1 MEVSSSHLTIQ
12 ARTHSLG
19 PGGDSMPRPRSIFPA
34 PLLLLVISACGA
46 NRQLQSISI
55 SPSIGTGP
63 DVAYTATGT
72 FNRAPIT
79 VTPVSVSWYVLPDVD
94 PPPAMYSLSGGTF
107 IAARCPLNNLQ
118 FTATVTVVALAPANP
133 DAPRSGAV
141 PSQVMQDLVYNR
153 TRTVEGGF
161 VAAAAKLTCQ

>member
-1 MEVSSSHLTIQ
+1 
-12 ARTHSLG
+12 
-19 PGGDSMPRPRSIFPA
+19 
-34 PLLLLVISACGA
+34 LVISACGA

-79 VTPVSVSWYVLPDVD
+79 VTPVSASWYVLPDVD

-107 IAARCPLNNLQ
+107 VAARCPLNNPQ
-118 FTATVTVVALAPANP
+118 FAATFTVVALAPANP
-133 DAPRSGAV
+133 DAPRSGVV

-153 TRTVEGGF
+153 TRTIEGGF
-161 VAAAAKLTCQ
+161 VAATAKLTCQ